1 LWIKKGQF
9 IKKIFRSL
17 LNADFA
23 TVSVIISLGAV
34 IGKTSPLQLIV
45 MAMIEIAIF
54 ATNEW
59 FGLHVLKVSDLI
71 ISL

>member
-1 LWIKKGQF
+1 LG
-9 IKKIFRSL
+9 
-17 LNADFA
+17 ADFA
-23 TVSVIISLGAV
+23 TVAVIISLGAV

-59 FGLHVLKVSDLI
+59 FGINVLKVNILRKWEKRHRSRCI
-71 ISL
+71 

>member
-1 LWIKKGQF
+1 MLG
-9 IKKIFRSL
+9 
-17 LNADFA
+17 ADFA
-23 TVSVIISLGAV
+23 TVAVIISLGAV

-59 FGLHVLKVSDLI
+59 FGINVLKVSKIINKFLI
-71 ISL
+71 QV